1 MRWTHLS
8 SNRNPS
14 CIKDLHCNLETL
26 SLLSQQVSLRDVNI
40 LYKMMVLVVV
50 VLRMV
55 VVVVRITMVVTMMI
69 FSQQVPLRYIN
80 ILIKMMVW

>member
-26 SLLSQQVSLRDVNI
+26 SLLSKQVPLRDVNI
-40 LYKMMVLVVV
+40 LNKMMLVVV

-55 VVVVRITMVVTMMI
+55 VVVMMMI
-69 FSQQVPLRYIN
+69 LFQQVP
-80 ILIKMMVW
+80 

>member
-1 MRWTHLS
+1 MS

-26 SLLSQQVSLRDVNI
+26 SLLSKQVPLRDVNI
-40 LYKMMVLVVV
+40 LNKMMLVVV